1 MKKMM
6 TVLALVM
13 IVSFL
18 FIGCEKKATAAA
30 STAGTMPAASAA
42 QTSSSTA
49 AAEAPATEEKIAV
62 SVKEEVRTVD
72 PDYTIRFAY
81 YDAATWPNISKTPLP
96 EHAYGLVFKSIVE
109 SNSNGKVAVELYPG
123 NALGD
128 TKATMEMAM
137 SGGIEMVTTTG
148 TISSLMPETQV
159 IFLPYVFKSDE
170 IAWDFFDTSDLW
182 KEMTAELEEISGLK
196 MLSVGQN
203 GTRHFTNNVRPI
215 RTPADMKGLKFRVMQ
230 SPIYV
235 KMVEAMG
242 AAATPLASGE
252 IYTACQTGVVDG
264 QENPIWNIAANK
276 WNEVQKYI
284 TLDGHT
290 WSENFVLINSD
301 FWNSLPAEYQHII
314 EIAAYHAQTADRA
327 SEALASR
334 VLDFEAVKNTMEV
347 YVPTADELELFKEAA
362 APTYDWLRGEVGDE
376 IVDEFLAEVK
386 KSEAKFGW

>member
-1 MKKMM
+1 MM

-30 STAGTMPAASAA
+30 STTGTLPAASAA
-42 QTSSSTA
+42 PASSTA
-49 AAEAPATEEKIAV
+49 DAAAPAAEDKIAV
-62 SVKEEVRTVD
+62 SVKDEVRTVE

-182 KEMTAELEEISGLK
+182 KEMTTELEEISGLK

-334 VLDFEAVKNTMEV
+334 VLDFEAVKNSMEV
-347 YVPTADELELFKEAA
+347 YVPTAAELELFKEAA
-362 APTYDWLRGEVGDE
+362 APTYDWLRGEVGDK

>member
-18 FIGCEKKATAAA
+18 FIGCEKKDTAAA

-42 QTSSSTA
+42 QTSSSTV
-49 AAEAPATEEKIAV
+49 AAEAPATEDKIVV
-62 SVKEEVRTVD
+62 SVKEEVRTVE

-347 YVPTADELELFKEAA
+347 YVPTAEELELFKEAA

>member
-49 AAEAPATEEKIAV
+49 EAEAPATEDKIAV
-62 SVKEEVRTVD
+62 SVKEEVRTVE

-242 AAATPLASGE
+242 ASATPLASGE

-347 YVPTADELELFKEAA
+347 YVPTAEELELFKEAA

>member
-6 TVLALVM
+6 TVFLLVM

-30 STAGTMPAASAA
+30 STAGTMPAATTA
-42 QTSSSTA
+42 QTSSTTA
-49 AAEAPATEEKIAV
+49 TSAAPAAEEKIAV
-62 SVKEEVRTVD
+62 SVKKEVRTVD

-347 YVPTADELELFKEAA
+347 YVPTAEELELFKEAA

>member
-49 AAEAPATEEKIAV
+49 AAEAPATEDKIAV
-62 SVKEEVRTVD
+62 SVKEEVRTVE

>member
-6 TVLALVM
+6 TVLVLVM
-13 IVSFL
+13 VVSFL

-30 STAGTMPAASAA
+30 STAGTLPAASAA
-42 QTSSSTA
+42 QTSSTTA
-49 AAEAPATEEKIAV
+49 DAASPATEDKIAV
-62 SVKEEVRTVD
+62 SVKKEVRTVD

-215 RTPADMKGLKFRVMQ
+215 HTPADMKGLKFRVMQ

-242 AAATPLASGE
+242 ASATPLASGE

-314 EIAAYHAQTADRA
+314 EIAAYHAQNADRA

-334 VLDFEAVKNTMEV
+334 VLDFEAVKNSMEV
-347 YVPTADELELFKEAA
+347 YVPTTEELELFKEAA

-376 IVDEFLAEVK
+376 IVDKFLAEVK

>member
-18 FIGCEKKATAAA
+18 FIGCEKKETAAA

-42 QTSSSTA
+42 QTSSSTV
-49 AAEAPATEEKIAV
+49 AAEAPATEDKIVV
-62 SVKEEVRTVD
+62 SVKEEVRTVE

-109 SNSNGKVAVELYPG
+109 SNSNGKIAVELYPG

-347 YVPTADELELFKEAA
+347 YVPTAEELELFKEAA

>member
-1 MKKMM
+1 MRKSF
-6 TVLALVM
+6 AFLV
-13 IVSFL
+13 IVVVASLLFL
-18 FIGCEKKATAAA
+18 GCAKKAETIGGDFA
-30 STAGTMPAASAA
+30 
-42 QTSSSTA
+42 SSSGTEKS
-49 AAEAPATEEKIAV
+49 AEV
-62 SVKEEVRTVD
+62 SLKSETRTVK

-81 YDAATWPNISKTPLP
+81 YDAATWPNISKLPLP

-109 SNSNGKVAVELYPG
+109 ANSNGKVAVELYPG
-123 NALGD
+123 NELGD

-137 SGGIEMVTTTG
+137 SGGIEMVTCTG

-170 IAWDFFDTSDLW
+170 IAWDFFDNSPLW
-182 KEMTAELEEISGLK
+182 QEMVDELEEISGLK

-215 RTPADMKGLKFRVMQ
+215 KTPADMKGLKFRVMQ

-252 IYTACQTGVVDG
+252 IYTAAQTGVVDG

-301 FWNSLPAEYQHII
+301 FWNKLPEQYQHII
-314 EIAAYHAQTADRA
+314 KIAAFHAQTADRA
-327 SEALASR
+327 AESLASR
-334 VLDFEAVKNTMEV
+334 VLDFESVKSTMEV
-347 YVPTADELELFKEAA
+347 YVPTANELEQFKAAA
-362 APTYDWLRGEVGDE
+362 APTYDWLRGEVGDA
-376 IVDEFLAEVK
+376 IVDRFLEEVK
-386 KSEAKFGW
+386 VSEAKFGW

>member
-49 AAEAPATEEKIAV
+49 AAEAPATEDKIAV
-62 SVKEEVRTVD
+62 SVKEEVRTVE

-182 KEMTAELEEISGLK
+182 KEMAAELEEISGLK

>member
-347 YVPTADELELFKEAA
+347 YVPTAEELELFKEAA

>member
-6 TVLALVM
+6 TVLVLVM

-49 AAEAPATEEKIAV
+49 EAEAPATEDKIAV
-62 SVKEEVRTVD
+62 SVKEEVRTVE

-347 YVPTADELELFKEAA
+347 YVPTAEELELFKEAA

>member
-49 AAEAPATEEKIAV
+49 EAEAPATEDKIAV
-62 SVKEEVRTVD
+62 SVKEEVRTVE

-347 YVPTADELELFKEAA
+347 YVPTAEELELFKEAA

>member
-1 MKKMM
+1 MKK
-6 TVLALVM
+6 TLFVFTLVLAA
-13 IVSFL
+13 SFL
-18 FIGCEKKATAAA
+18 FLGCAKKDSAAA
-30 STAGTMPAASAA
+30 STAGTMPAAPVA
-42 QTSSSTA
+42 TA
-49 AAEAPATEEKIAV
+49 DAPAVADKINVAV
-62 SVKEEVRTVD
+62 KQDVRTVK

-96 EHAYGLVFKSIVE
+96 EHAYALVFKSIVE
-109 SNSNGKVAVELYPG
+109 SNSNGKIAVELYPG

-148 TISSLMPETQV
+148 TISSIMPETQV

-182 KEMTAELEEISGLK
+182 KEMTAELQELSGLK

-215 RTPADMKGLKFRVMQ
+215 HTPADMKGLKFRVMQ

-242 AAATPLASGE
+242 ASATPLASGE

-290 WSENFVLINSD
+290 WSENFVLINND
-301 FWNSLPAEYQHII
+301 FWNSLPENYQHII
-314 EIAAYHAQTADRA
+314 TIAAYHAQNADRA
-327 SEALASR
+327 AEALASR
-334 VLDFEAVKNTMEV
+334 VLDFESVKNSMEV
-347 YVPTADELELFKEAA
+347 YVPTAVELEAFMKAA
-362 APTYDWLRGEVGDE
+362 APTYDWLRSEIGDE
-376 IVDEFLAEVK
+376 IVDRFLGEVK
-386 KSEAKFGW
+386 KSETKFGW